1 MKKNLKFIALGVI
14 AALAVVSCNSD
25 KFTINGD
32 IDNLADQNVYL
43 ARDGENGFVYIDTT
57 RADNGKFTFKGKLDK
72 NDFLIV
78 TFADM
83 PGEIRI
89 YADNSDID
97 VKGNLSNLSDVKVE
111 GSEAYDY
118 YKTFLDEEKENS
130 DLYSVKAEAFHNAKQ
145 NNDTAAMRAIN
156 KELLEAHKAYSKKVL
171 EKANA
176 RPGDIVS
183 LIMAANWINT
193 MNLDDFAAFYAK
205 VPDEIK
211 KDFRISYFANVA
223 DRMVTV
229 SKGKDAPEFSLDG
242 INTADTVSNTS
253 IKGKIT
259 AIYITAPAL
268 DGNEE
273 VLESLKA
280 AKDKGVDVVIAYM
293 IMDDSSVKDL
303 DDYVKKNH
311 EEGFLPV
318 YATQDFAE
326 KFMAINPRTFF
337 IGKDGKFIGT
347 AMNSEEVKEIVSVL

>member
-1 MKKNLKFIALGVI
+1 MKKNLKFIAFGVI
-14 AALAVVSCNSD
+14 AAFAALSCNSD
-25 KFTINGD
+25 KFSINGE
-32 IDNLADQNVYL
+32 IDNLADQNAYL

-57 RADNGKFTFKGKLDK
+57 KVENGKFTFKGKMEK

-89 YADNSDID
+89 YADNSKINVTGDFA
-97 VKGNLSNLSDVKVE
+97 NLSDVKVE

-130 DLYSVKAEAFHNAKQ
+130 ALYSSKAEAFQNAKQ
-145 NNDTAAMRAIN
+145 NNDTAAMRSIN

-183 LIMAANWINT
+183 MIMAANWVNT
-193 MNLDDFAAFYAK
+193 MNLDDFAQFYAK

-211 KDFRISYFANVA
+211 KDFRISYFASVA
-223 DRMVTV
+223 DRMVAV
-229 SKGKDAPEFSLDG
+229 SKGKDVPEFSLNG
-242 INTADTVSNTS
+242 VNAADTVSNTS
-253 IKGKIT
+253 IKGKVT
-259 AIYITAPAL
+259 AIYITAPSL

-273 VLESLKA
+273 VLAALKA
-280 AKDKGVDVVIAYM
+280 AKEKGADVVVAYM
-293 IMDDSSVKDL
+293 IMDESAVKDL
-303 DDYVKKNH
+303 DAYVEKNR
-311 EEGFLPV
+311 EDGFIPV

-326 KFMAINPRTFF
+326 TFMAINPRTFF
-337 IGKDGKFIGT
+337 IGRDGKFIGT
-347 AMNSEEVKEIVSVL
+347 AMNSGEVTEIVSAL